1 MFQSLVETSL
11 RSKRFQS
18 SYCSFFFCSCLSFL
32 DEPREE
38 TLATQAG
45 LKHMRGSRYTSGVIR
60 GCHTD
65 FLARRFYLELFFLGG
80 GGVGVAITSVY
91 CVCALVR
98 LVIS

>member
-18 SYCSFFFCSCLSFL
+18 SYCSFFFFFCSCLSFL

-38 TLATQAG
+38 TLATQAR

-65 FLARRFYLELFFLGG
+65 FFAERFYLELFFWGG
-80 GGVGVAITSVY
+80 GGGCPSLVFIVY
-91 CVCALVR
+91 VLW
-98 LVIS
+98 